1 MMGRGRFADVQFIE
15 STQLI
20 SLRQP
25 TGQKK
30 VPEIISQTVVPAVF
44 QILRHAFTQDEWFLS
59 FIKLS
64 LDLSKKLNEPLN
76 RHEETQRTFAVNGTP
91 PVSRNKTAKAERS
104 KAVGQRPEADVL
116 GAPSGPSASA
126 RWAVRWD
133 GFRLRLGGQC
143 VESFP

>member
-76 RHEETQRTFAVNGTP
+76 RHEEAQRTFAVNGTP
-91 PVSRNKTAKAERS
+91 PFRETKPQKQKEAKL
-104 KAVGQRPEADVL
+104 L
-116 GAPSGPSASA
+116 GSGP
-126 RWAVRWD
+126 RPMCWGRLAVLA
-133 GFRLRLGGQC
+133 LRPGGQC
-143 VESFP
+143 VGTDFGCD